1 MQLITTYNT
10 FELAAYPRIAVW
22 PANERFVDTASK
34 IAKELNLPIPD
45 YSNGG
50 KDLSNFDFF
59 LEVSNE
65 GLILRQFDSKLR
77 FSINFSDN
85 SIKHRVLSK
94 RSELLGRAIGV
105 KKDYSKHVVDGT
117 AGFGTDSFI
126 LANLGCFVTLCERNF
141 VIAEMLE
148 HAIESAKYNSKQWL
162 AESGSRM
169 SLVRNDVRGIS
180 FEILDHADVIYLDPM
195 FPHKKNNAL
204 SKKEIELLKLLQP
217 PTFLNFE
224 HEDLLEWA
232 LDQKVERV
240 VFKRPIRSKPVGKK
254 PPSHQLLGKIIRYD
268 VYQLSG
274 KKSQ

>member
-22 PANERFVDTASK
+22 PANEGFVETASK

-148 HAIESAKYNSKQWL
+148 HAIESAKYNSEQWL

-180 FEILDHADVIYLDPM
+180 LEILDHADVIYLDPM

-254 PPSHQLLGKIIRYD
+254 SPSHQLFGKIIRYD

>member
-1 MQLITTYNT
+1 MITTYNT

-22 PANERFVDTASK
+22 PANEGFVETASK

-50 KDLSNFDFF
+50 KDLANFDFF

-148 HAIESAKYNSKQWL
+148 HAIESAKYNSEQWL

-254 PPSHQLLGKIIRYD
+254 SPSHQLFGKIIRYD